1 MNQEQKDI
9 IELYWK
15 KYKKKYLH
23 ARLLFVFINVFIFA
37 ASALL
42 IVLNLFT
49 LKYNDIFPEIK
60 EIFIA
65 LAIITGAGTF
75 CISLV
80 SAFQWKEKKNHYN
93 IQIEA
98 ISKISEHNEEMSNEE
113 FFELLR
119 VLETSLINEKM

>member
-1 MNQEQKDI
+1 MNQEQKRI
-9 IELYWK
+9 IEQYWK
-15 KYKKKYLH
+15 KYKKKHLH
-23 ARLLFVFINVFIFA
+23 AKLLFVFINVFIFI

-49 LKYNDIFPEIK
+49 IRYNDLFPEIK

-65 LAIITGAGTF
+65 LAIITGLGTF

-80 SAFQWKEKKNHYN
+80 GVFQWKEKKNKYN

-98 ISKISEHNEEMSNEE
+98 ISKISEHDEAMSDEE

-119 VLETSLINEKM
+119 ILETSLINEKM